1 MVGLIFTVSLL
12 SILTAVG
19 FLFAW
24 VVRLAS
30 QPEANNPQK
39 SNPAIFSAE
48 IAPEKAYIK
57 KP

>member
-1 MVGLIFTVSLL
+1 MVGLIFTISLL

-30 QPEANNPQK
+30 EPDANSAQK
-39 SNPAIFSAE
+39 SNSAIFSSE
-48 IAPEKAYIK
+48 LSEEKIYIK

>member
-30 QPEANNPQK
+30 EPDPNTHK
-39 SNPAIFSAE
+39 SNAAAFSNDLAQ
-48 IAPEKAYIK
+48 EKAYIK

>member
-30 QPEANNPQK
+30 QPDANSVQK
-39 SNPAIFSAE
+39 SNPAIFSTE
-48 IAPEKAYIK
+48 IAQEKIFIK

>member
-30 QPEANNPQK
+30 QPDAHSQK
-39 SNPAIFSAE
+39 SNSAVFSPE
-48 IAPEKAYIK
+48 MAPEKAYGK

>member
-30 QPEANNPQK
+30 QPDATTQK
-39 SNPAIFSAE
+39 SNPAVFSAE
-48 IAPEKAYIK
+48 LASEKAYIK

>member
-30 QPEANNPQK
+30 EPDS
-39 SNPAIFSAE
+39 SNAHNSNAAAFSNDLAQ
-48 IAPEKAYIK
+48 EKAYIK

>member
-30 QPEANNPQK
+30 QPDANHSQK
-39 SNPAIFSAE
+39 SNPAIFSTEMAQ
-48 IAPEKAYIK
+48 EKAFIK

>member
-30 QPEANNPQK
+30 QPEAGNAPK
-39 SNPAIFSAE
+39 SSPAAC
-48 IAPEKAYIK
+48 IK
-57 KP
+57 KT

>member
-30 QPEANNPQK
+30 EPEATHAPK
-39 SNPAIFSAE
+39 SNAAAFSNDLVQ
-48 IAPEKAYIK
+48 EKVYIK

>member
-30 QPEANNPQK
+30 QPDAAGSQK
-39 SNPAIFSAE
+39 SNSAVFSPDLAT
-48 IAPEKAYIK
+48 EKAYIK

>member
-1 MVGLIFTVSLL
+1 MVGLVFTISLL

-30 QPEANNPQK
+30 QPDAASSQK
-39 SNPAIFSAE
+39 SNAAVFSQDLTR
-48 IAPEKAYIK
+48 EKAYIK